1 MSDGRALAPVNAA
14 VWPPMSVEYPDDA
27 ALVAGLRAGEED
39 AFVQLLDRYHRLLV
53 RVARRFVA
61 SDDTA
66 DEVVA
71 ETWLVVIRGIHTFE
85 GRSTLKTWLVRILT
99 NRAISQGV
107 RDARQTPFSSL
118 AGDDVA
124 DDRGGFPENQFVDQG
139 PFGGHWIAA
148 GTVRRWGESPL
159 DQVVAREMVAVVHKA
174 AAALPDAQRAVFTLR
189 DIEGWTSDEVIE
201 ALGLTAA
208 NQRVLLHRGRAR
220 VRTALDRYDAGMER
234 R

>member
-1 MSDGRALAPVNAA
+1 MLALLVPVDAA
-14 VWPPMSVEYPDDA
+14 VWPPMAVDYPDEA

-39 AFVQLLDRYHRLLV
+39 AFAQLVDQYHRLLV
-53 RVARRFVA
+53 RIARRFVS

-71 ETWLVVIRGIHTFE
+71 DTWLAVIRGIHTFE

-99 NRAISQGV
+99 NRAISRGV

-118 AGDDVA
+118 GVAEVA
-124 DDRGGFPENQFVDQG
+124 DERGGFAENQFADQG
-139 PFGGHWIAA
+139 PSRGHWIAA
-148 GTVRRWGESPL
+148 GTVRRWGDSPL
-159 DQVVAREMVAVVHKA
+159 DQVVAREMVAVVHEA

-220 VRTALDRYDAGMER
+220 VRTALDRYDSGTKR

>member
-1 MSDGRALAPVNAA
+1 MLALLASADAA
-14 VWPPMSVEYPDDA
+14 VWPPMPVDYHDEE

-39 AFVQLLDRYHRLLV
+39 AFAQLLDQYHRLLV
-53 RVARRFVA
+53 RIARRFVA

-71 ETWLVVIRGIHTFE
+71 DTWLAVIRGIHMFE

-99 NRAISQGV
+99 NRAISRGV

-118 AGDDVA
+118 AVVDAA
-124 DDRGGFPENQFVDQG
+124 DERGGFAENQFADQG
-139 PFGGHWIAA
+139 PSRGHWIAA

-159 DQVVAREMVAVVHKA
+159 DRVVAREMVAVVHEA
-174 AAALPDAQRAVFTLR
+174 AAALPEAQRAVFTLR

-220 VRTALDRYDAGMER
+220 VRAALDRYDAGMER